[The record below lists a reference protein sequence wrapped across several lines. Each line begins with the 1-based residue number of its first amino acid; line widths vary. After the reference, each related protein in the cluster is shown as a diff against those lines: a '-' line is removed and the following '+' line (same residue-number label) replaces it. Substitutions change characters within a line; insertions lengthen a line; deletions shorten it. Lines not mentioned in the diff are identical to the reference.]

1 MSGKWPP
8 FRTEELKLI
17 TSPSQNGGICL
28 DNGPSNYT
36 CQCQRGFG
44 GPHCDPLPSVCTP
57 NPCKNDGRC
66 RATPSEN
73 GNEFVCQCQP
83 GYRGRLCEV
92 RFSSCNGLLYGLTG
106 RLRYPP
112 GNSSYEHNAQCAW
125 VIRTNASLVLNV
137 TFISFDLED
146 SSECRFDWLQIND
159 GRTAAAQI
167 IGRYCGNRL
176 PHGGNLISS
185 SNQLYLW
192 FRSDNSTAREGFELT
207 WESMQPQ
214 CGGRYEFE
222 THGTLASPGSPGQYP
237 RNRDC
242 EWHLVA
248 PNDRRIKLTFFSLQ
262 LEQHSDCNYDY
273 VSVSRRRTRG
283 FP

>member
-1 MSGKWPP
+1 M
-8 FRTEELKLI
+8 
-17 TSPSQNGGICL
+17 
-28 DNGPSNYT
+28 
-36 CQCQRGFG
+36 
-44 GPHCDPLPSVCTP
+44 
-57 NPCKNDGRC
+57 
-66 RATPSEN
+66 
-73 GNEFVCQCQP
+73 CQCQP

-273 VSVSRRRTRG
+273 VSVSRRRRRRL
-283 FP
+283 P